1 MDCSL
6 SGSSVHGDSPGKS
19 TGVGCH
25 FLLQGIFLS
34 QGLNLGLLHHRRI
47 LYRLSH
53 QGSPPS
59 PLLLSKFFV
68 FDFRLIITCF
78 RVALFKYNLFGVMP
92 LKNLDA
98 HFSLQFWEIFSQY
111 FFK

>member
-25 FLLQGIFLS
+25 FLFQGIFLS
-34 QGLNLGLLHHRRI
+34 QGLNLGLLHYRQI
-47 LYRLSH
+47 LYHLSH
-53 QGSPPS
+53 QGSPLS
-59 PLLLSKFFV
+59 LLLLSKFFV

-78 RVALFKYNLFGVMP
+78 RVALFKFNLFGVMA

-98 HFSLQFWEIFSQY
+98 HFSLPILGSFQPVFL
-111 FFK
+111 